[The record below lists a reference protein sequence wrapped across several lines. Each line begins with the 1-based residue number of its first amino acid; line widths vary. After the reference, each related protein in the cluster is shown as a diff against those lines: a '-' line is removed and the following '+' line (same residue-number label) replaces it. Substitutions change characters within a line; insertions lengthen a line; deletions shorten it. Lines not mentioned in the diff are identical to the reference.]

1 MANPPDDLPF
11 FTISIPA
18 SVPFGPAN
26 VYVFPDDPI
35 TLFDC
40 GPNTP
45 ATENALILGLAQLGL
60 HLEQIAR
67 VVISHGHPD
76 HYGLAPRVREVSGAE
91 IFIGEDDAA
100 KLGDDSMLVA
110 TGKLL
115 LEQGM
120 PMEELVDM
128 GERERGL
135 GDLRPRI
142 GELRLLRGG
151 ERLEFDGFG
160 LEVMH
165 LPGHTA
171 GHICLF
177 HRPSGS
183 LFAGDTLLLHIS
195 PNPLLEPDPADPTE
209 RRRSLLE
216 YIQTLDVLA
225 SLPLSR
231 VFPGHGLVI
240 DDPRGLID
248 EMRRHHRER
257 ADDLAGLLTG
267 EGRSAWQ
274 LANQLFVNLEG
285 FDNFLAVSEVVAHMD
300 LLVEQGRAE
309 PVERGGVTYYRL
321 PQEWEPA
328 APVPGP
334 VGEP

>member
-1 MANPPDDLPF
+1 MWSHVNGLRF
-11 FTISIPA
+11 ERIV
-18 SVPFGPAN
+18 VPTPYKVGPAN

-40 GPNTP
+40 GPNTLP
-45 ATENALILGLAQLGL
+45 TENALILGLAQHGL

-76 HYGLAPRVREVSGAE
+76 HYGLAPRIRVASGAK
-91 IFIGEDDAA
+91 ICVGEHDAA
-100 KLGDDSMLVA
+100 KLGGDSMLMA

-135 GDLRPRI
+135 GDLRPTI
-142 GELRLLRGG
+142 DDLRLLRGG
-151 ERLEFDGFG
+151 ERLEFGG
-160 LEVMH
+160 SEMEVLH

-225 SLPLSR
+225 SLPLSK
-231 VFPGHGLVI
+231 VFPGHGPVI
-240 DDPRGLID
+240 DDPRALID

-257 ADDLAGLLTG
+257 ADDLAGMLTDD
-267 EGRSAWQ
+267 GRSAWQ
-274 LANQLFVNLEG
+274 LANQLFANLEG
-285 FDNFLAVSEVVAHMD
+285 FDNFLAVSEVVAHID

-309 PVERGGVTYYRL
+309 PVEREGVTYYRL
-321 PQEWEPA
+321 PRESGPG
-328 APVPGP
+328 APVAGS
-334 VGEP
+334 VREP